1 MLLVRNWKGD
11 ENGVKAAI
19 QETMDRVVEWRRYLH
34 QYPELSYQEKET
46 SAFVA
51 RTLESFGWKVR
62 TGVGGYGVVADLE
75 GRSAGK
81 CIALRADMDALP
93 IQDAKQTAYA
103 SKVPGVM
110 HACGHD
116 GHTSQL
122 LGAAELLSKTRSEWS
137 GSVRL
142 LFQPAEE
149 IPPGGAQAMIEDGAL
164 EGVDEIYGI
173 HLWSQ
178 FPVGTVQT
186 VQGPIMAASDEFRI
200 TIRGKGGHGGLP
212 HQAVDALAIGAHF
225 TVNVQ
230 SIVSRNADPIE
241 PGVISIGSLHAGSTF
256 NVIAE
261 ECTIQG
267 TVRTM
272 SKDMRLLLKRRL
284 EEVLDAT
291 CRMFGAEYEI
301 DYIWGYPA
309 VVNHPEQTERVMSIA
324 ADLFGE
330 EAVIPCRPMMASE
343 DFAYY
348 LEKIPGCF
356 LFLGA
361 GNDQIQAPH
370 HHPLFDI
377 DERSLEMGVRL
388 LYELAIR

>member
-1 MLLVRNWKGD
+1 MN
-11 ENGVKAAI
+11 AAI
-19 QETMDRVVEWRRYLH
+19 QDTMGRVVAWRRHLH

-51 RTLESFGWKVR
+51 EKLESFGWKVR
-62 TGVGGYGVVADLE
+62 IGIGGYGVVADLE
-75 GRSAGK
+75 GKGPGK

-93 IQDAKQTAYA
+93 IQDAKQAEYA

-116 GHTSQL
+116 GHTAQL
-122 LGAAELLSKTRSEWS
+122 LGAAELLSKTRTEWS

-149 IPPGGAQAMIEDGAL
+149 IPPGGAQAMIRDGAL
-164 EGVDEIYGI
+164 DGVDEIYGI

-186 VQGPIMAASDEFRI
+186 VSGPIMAASDEFRI

-212 HQAVDALAIGAHF
+212 HQAVDALTIGAHF

-230 SIVSRNADPIE
+230 SIISRSLDPIE
-241 PGVISIGSLHAGSTF
+241 PGVITIGSMHAGSTF

-261 ECTIQG
+261 ECKIQG

-272 SKDMRLLLKRRL
+272 SNEMRMLLKQRL
-284 EEVLDAT
+284 EEVLEGT
-291 CRMFGAEYEI
+291 CRMFGAAYEI
-301 DYIWGYPA
+301 DYIWGYPP
-309 VVNHPEQTERVMSIA
+309 VVNHPEQTERAICIA
-324 ADLFGE
+324 KELFGE
-330 EAVIPCRPMMASE
+330 EAVATCRPMMASE

-348 LEKIPGCF
+348 LENIPGCF
-356 LFLGA
+356 LFVGA
-361 GNDQIQAPH
+361 GNEQIRAPH
-370 HHPLFDI
+370 HHPMFDI

-388 LYELAIR
+388 MYALATR